1 MQYRIDQRFIFDS
14 KTQSIEFESK
24 HIQLPKKYVDVLI
37 LLLENA
43 GEMVTREMLFEQ
55 VWEGTI
61 VVDEA
66 LTQAISELRK
76 IFSDSPKQAQFI
88 KTVPKKGYI
97 FVAEVERI
105 EFNEK
110 KLPTVKLDRLPRYR
124 KVFIAS
130 LPIALL
136 AFILLP
142 LRSVDI
148 QITHGPIP
156 ATSLL
161 ADEHMPLL
169 FPDPNL
175 LVFVSKGNVG
185 LTDGIYL
192 KSFVDEQLELLRAGV
207 PKQLKRSA
215 DATLVYAIY
224 QNNIYQ
230 IDLFSKKSSLYFQSE
245 NHILDVEFS
254 MLKTLYFFTQ
264 KNDTTYGLFRSDDAG
279 FIQDIVS
286 YTQPRLRRASSVYL
300 ITETKTQSV
309 LFELSKMDLEKVSTI
324 PLIGSSDAIFLDD
337 DVMLFAKK
345 SHLYSFNRVSKQLHD
360 VFFTQHQI
368 GSLNYSAHTK
378 RLVFETLSSTQNI
391 WKKQAGEND
400 TRLDA
405 LNSTMADYMPRLSP
419 VDSSI
424 AFVSTRCGNQNLWY
438 AENEHSRPQPL
449 TKFVDGQIHFY
460 AWQKSGKAIFFV
472 REFEAKK
479 HLYSIKLVHKEF
491 EDYGELS
498 GTENLESDY
507 QLVKDQA
514 QRYVEK
520 TEYQPSDIYFL
531 ELKVN

>member
-1 MQYRIDQRFIFDS
+1 MQYRIDQHFIFDS

-24 HIQLPKKYVDVLI
+24 HIQLPKKYVDVLV

-43 GEMVTREMLFEQ
+43 GDIVTRETLFDQ

-61 VVDEA
+61 VVDES

-110 KLPTVKLDRLPRYR
+110 KLATVKLDRLPRYR
-124 KVFIAS
+124 RVLIAS

-136 AFILLP
+136 VFILLP
-142 LRSVDI
+142 LRSVKI
-148 QITHGPIP
+148 QIKRGPIP

-161 ADEHMPLL
+161 GDEQKPIL

-175 LVFVSKGNVG
+175 LVFVSKGNKG
-185 LTDGIYL
+185 LLDGIYL
-192 KSFVDEQLELLRAGV
+192 KSFADEQLELLREGA
-207 PKQLKRSA
+207 PDQLKRSA
-215 DATLVYAIY
+215 DATQIYAIY
-224 QNNIYQ
+224 QNEIHQ
-230 IDLFSKKSSLYFQSE
+230 IDLFSKKSSLYFKSE
-245 NHILDVEFS
+245 KTILDFEFS
-254 MLKTLYFFTQ
+254 LLKSLYFITQ
-264 KNDTTYGLFRSDDAG
+264 KNDTSYTLYHSNDA
-279 FIQDIVS
+279 IRDIVS
-286 YTQPRLRRASSVYL
+286 YKQPRLRRASSVYL

-309 LFELSKMDLEKVSTI
+309 LFELSKTGLEKLSNI
-324 PLIGSSDAIFLDD
+324 PIIGSSDAIFINDD
-337 DVMLFAKK
+337 LILFAKK
-345 SHLYSFNRVSKQLHD
+345 SHLYSFNRTSQQIHD
-360 VFFTQHQI
+360 LFFTQLQI

-378 RLVFETLSSTQNI
+378 RLFFETLASTQNI
-391 WKKQAGEND
+391 WKKQKGESD
-400 TRLDA
+400 MRLDA

-438 AENEHSRPQPL
+438 AKNEHSRPQPL
-449 TKFVDGQIHFY
+449 TKFVDGQINFY
-460 AWQKSGKAIFFV
+460 AWQESGKAIFFV
-472 REFEAKK
+472 RKFEAKK
-479 HLYSIKLVHKEF
+479 HLYSIKLAHKEF

-498 GTENLESDY
+498 GTENLESNY
-507 QLVKDQA
+507 QLVKNHA

-520 TEYQPSDIYFL
+520 TEYQASDIYFL
-531 ELKVN
+531 ELDVN